1 MLNFYT
7 APKPRKNKSYWE
19 RLWEKRVEGKIS
31 EKEYDELNAKHEI
44 ELEKRRKYKRGEP
57 IHTFDEL
64 FEVLDKDGL
73 VWMFGRPM
81 TYGFVVS
88 QQFATIIHQLAGGD
102 ILRVVKKDDKKC
114 TN

>member
-31 EKEYDELNAKHEI
+31 EKEYDELNAKHEV

-57 IHTFDEL
+57 IHSFDEL
-64 FEVLDKDGL
+64 FEALDKDGL
-73 VWMFGRPM
+73 VWMFGRPK
-81 TYGFVVS
+81 TSAFVVS
-88 QQFATIIHQLAGGD
+88 QQFNTIIHLLNDG
-102 ILRVVKKDDKKC
+102 IFRVVKKDKE
-114 TN
+114 NA

>member
-1 MLNFYT
+1 MLSFHT
-7 APKPRKNKSYWE
+7 QPKPRKNKDYWE
-19 RLWEKRVEGKIS
+19 RLWERL
-31 EKEYDELNAKHEI
+31 EKGEIDEKQYEALKEKHEI

-81 TYGFVVS
+81 TSAAVVS
-88 QQFATIIHQLAGGD
+88 QQFNTIIHSINSGN
-102 ILRVVKKDDKKC
+102 ICRTIRK
-114 TN
+114 